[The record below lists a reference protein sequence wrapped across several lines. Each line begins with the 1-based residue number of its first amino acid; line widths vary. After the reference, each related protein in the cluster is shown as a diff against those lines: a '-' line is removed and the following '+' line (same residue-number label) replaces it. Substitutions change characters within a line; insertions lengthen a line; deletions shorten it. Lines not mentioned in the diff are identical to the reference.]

1 LLCLTCLFGTGVVR
15 GEAVG
20 REVPVTPTLLVSLVE
35 ALPLASPEDR
45 SIFAESAL
53 QEMVAAYETALEPD
67 HRVGASESRAAR
79 QRSWSYA
86 AEAYLGYLRRVLD
99 TVQQGAPVEVQLDG
113 RRSVQLL
120 VGDEPIIV
128 TGPNLDHPEAME
140 RRIADRYC
148 AEASCPSDVAE
159 FVRIE
164 LPPKRVWS
172 FGDDRAATLST
183 ADGIHCRFRN
193 ASERRL
199 KEQTCLNLVG
209 EMGALAG
216 ALRDARSAGFTVDW
230 GGLRVPPAQGGELS
244 RVVLNPR
251 GDYVRLALPTVS
263 RLGAWPPE
271 ASDWLRYRSADRTY
285 QWVLEDADGLLGIA
299 AGESN

>member
-1 LLCLTCLFGTGVVR
+1 LLSLICLFGTGVVR
-15 GEAVG
+15 AEAVG

-35 ALPLASPEDR
+35 ALPLSSPEDR

-67 HRVGASESRAAR
+67 HRGGSSESRAAR

-128 TGPNLDHPEAME
+128 TGPNLEHPEAME
-140 RRIADRYC
+140 RRIAERYC
-148 AEASCPSDVAE
+148 AEALCPSDVTE
-159 FVRIE
+159 SVRYE
-164 LPPKRVWS
+164 LPPQRVWS

-183 ADGIHCRFRN
+183 ADGIHCRFRD
-193 ASERRL
+193 ASDRRL
-199 KEQTCLNLVG
+199 KEQACLNLVRELG
-209 EMGALAG
+209 VLAN
-216 ALRDARSAGFTVDW
+216 ALRDARTAGFGVDW
-230 GGLRVPPAQGGELS
+230 DRLQVPPAPRGELT
-244 RVVLNPR
+244 RVVINPR
-251 GDYVRLALPTVS
+251 GDYVRVALPTVS

-285 QWVLEDADGLLGIA
+285 QWVLEGADGLLGTA
-299 AGESN
+299 ADESG